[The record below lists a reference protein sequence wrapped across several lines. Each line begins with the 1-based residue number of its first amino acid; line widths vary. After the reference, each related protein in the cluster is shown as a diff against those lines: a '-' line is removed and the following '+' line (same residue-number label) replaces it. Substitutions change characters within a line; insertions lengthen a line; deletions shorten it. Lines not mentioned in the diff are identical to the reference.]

1 MLDYLKRK
9 LHPFG
14 GYRMDSDC
22 ACAAAPDYSGVA
34 AASKESAEIMAALG
48 REQLAET
55 RRQYDQNSAVA
66 RPIVEG
72 QAALMDQA
80 IEQGDDYYSFM
91 KEYGRPVDIALQE
104 EAMAAGSQ
112 AAQDAAAGRVR
123 GTMEKA
129 QASEEAQQNRAMA
142 GMGVNPNSGRFAGL
156 AAARSVANA
165 SSTAG
170 AMDSARQTEK
180 NLGFAKKL
188 DVSGVFRGLPGASQ
202 GAYSVAN
209 QSGNSA
215 VGNQMAPSGQLL
227 AGMSSAAGITG
238 QGQAMQLGGL
248 QSIMNSQQAI
258 NIANA
263 QMMNSGGGDL
273 LSGLGGI
280 AMGAGALGWKPF
292 SDPALKENVV
302 LVDESPLGFNIYEF
316 NFKGDE
322 TRWRGVM
329 ADEVEEV
336 MPEAITIDSDGY
348 RHVNYDMIGIEM
360 TRVE

>member
-55 RRQYDQNSAVA
+55 RRQYDQNSEVA

-72 QAALMDQA
+72 QAALMNQA

-104 EAMAAGSQ
+104 EAMAAGSVAKQ
-112 AAQDAAAGRVR
+112 
-123 GTMEKA
+123 
-129 QASEEAQQNRAMA
+129 EEA
-142 GMGVNPNSGRFAGL
+142 AGL
-156 AAARSVANA
+156 AMADARQG
-165 SSTAG
+165 STAMQNQLIRQG
-170 AMDSARQTEK
+170 LRYGYSPEKLAVMASTMAGQQGLEIASAANQAREKEK

-273 LSGLGGI
+273 LSGLGSI